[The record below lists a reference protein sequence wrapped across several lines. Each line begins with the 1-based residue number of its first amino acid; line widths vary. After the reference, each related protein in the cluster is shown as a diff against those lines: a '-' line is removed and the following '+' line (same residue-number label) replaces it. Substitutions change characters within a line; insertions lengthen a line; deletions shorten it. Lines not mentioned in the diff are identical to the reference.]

1 MTVTASKR
9 IQRKADAKAKRRRA
23 QSKASRAALSGPRL
37 NPSLVDK
44 RGRLLVRRR
53 NRMIEA
59 NLGLAGLWAGK
70 VARRSGLDFEDLN
83 QEAIIILS
91 RAAELFDPGRG
102 FQFSTYASNAIIRR
116 LRAIERRHFEGVCGK
131 EVELQIDRCAAATEV
146 VSPIELNLPEIDLT
160 ILPERTRYVIVQ
172 RFGLGGGRPRTLED
186 VGRSL
191 GLNKERVRQIQND
204 GLSALRESRP
214 LREYCGE
221 NRLRE
226 SA

>member
-1 MTVTASKR
+1 MTVTANKR
-9 IQRKADAKAKRRRA
+9 IQRKADAKAKRRHA
-23 QSKASRAALSGPRL
+23 PNKASCAALSGPRL

-44 RGRLLVRRR
+44 RGRLIVRRR
-53 NRMIEA
+53 NRMIED
-59 NLGLAGLWAGK
+59 NLGLAGVWAVK
-70 VARRSGLDFEDLN
+70 VARRSGLDLEDLK
-83 QEAIIILS
+83 QEAVIALT
-91 RAAELFDPGRG
+91 RAAELFDPRRG
-102 FQFSTYASNAIIRR
+102 FQFSTYASSAIMRR

-131 EVELQIDRCAAATEV
+131 EVELRADWGVAKSEAVAAIA
-146 VSPIELNLPEIDLT
+146 SNLPEIDLS
-160 ILPERTRYVIVQ
+160 ILPERTRYVIVH
-172 RFGLGGGRPRTLED
+172 RFGIGGARPRTLED

-204 GLSALRESRP
+204 GLAALRESRP